1 MTTLS
6 SLLLFVCLFLYVS
19 LSDSSAIPLYFDIGG
34 INASE
39 LQPSSVKGIDFK
51 QIFEC
56 PHPCGLV
63 STFINNSSIT

>member
-34 INASE
+34 IN
-39 LQPSSVKGIDFK
+39 VNDNKI
-51 QIFEC
+51 
-56 PHPCGLV
+56 
-63 STFINNSSIT
+63 